1 MECVQIL
8 ERHQLQMFILRSLRV
23 LVALPFFWLG
33 QMLGMLKSAVC
44 VPFLKAAWWIGRNE
58 NMGIVAIVKIQQI
71 ESIQSARTQAAVWLA
86 SDPCPGM
93 AAFAGLLALDAGDLE
108 EAARCRDLCLEL
120 GGDRQGLI
128 EWLELNIAVK
138 KNDDQ
143 AAEDLLQRL
152 QMRTDLSPPVSKS
165 LLERSLIRALFGR
178 NWIEA
183 EKYAKRLWS
192 IEDNPW
198 AATAI
203 WTLNRQNG
211 KSEDFQNYFK
221 RIKLTPGQAIFFQT
235 VAMFITG
242 QHDQARHSFDSLR
255 QTDAALAD
263 SLQVIVHH
271 YARVTL

>member
-1 MECVQIL
+1 
-8 ERHQLQMFILRSLRV
+8 MFILRSLRI

-44 VPFLKAAWWIGRNE
+44 VPLLKAAWWIGRNE
-58 NMGIVAIVKIQQI
+58 NMGIVALVKIQKL
-71 ESIQSARTQAAVWLA
+71 ESIQSARSQAAVWLA

-93 AAFAGLLALDAGDLE
+93 AAFAGLLALDAGDFE
-108 EAARCRDLCLEL
+108 DAARCRDLCLEL

-128 EWLELNIAVK
+128 EWLELILAGKN
-138 KNDDQ
+138 NDDQ
-143 AAEDLLQRL
+143 AATDLHQRL
-152 QMRTDLSPPVSKS
+152 AMRTDLSPIVSKY
-165 LLERSLIRALFGR
+165 LLEISVIKALFGK

-183 EKYAKRLWS
+183 ESPAKRLWS

-203 WTLNRQNG
+203 WALNRQNG

-235 VAMFITG
+235 AALFITG
-242 QHDQARHSFDSLR
+242 QLEQARHSFDSLR

-271 YARVTL
+271 YARATL